1 MYFHIIKKT
10 FYFTNTLL
18 LDEYKLLQLNLGKEG
33 RVVVFG
39 EAALFSVQ
47 LVKKDNGEKG
57 LMGMNAPD
65 AQPNKQFF

>member
-1 MYFHIIKKT
+1 MYFHIIKKDVL
-10 FYFTNTLL
+10 FYQYTTTGWIQVATIEF
-18 LDEYKLLQLNLGKEG
+18 GKG

>member
-1 MYFHIIKKT
+1 M
-10 FYFTNTLL
+10 
-18 LDEYKLLQLNLGKEG
+18 NLGKEG